1 MANARVNLP
10 LSRAGRLEARA
21 EANKESAH
29 IPRALIWLRRG
40 QRGVSLALV
49 YILLLDIA
57 FAFLLPVIYMI
68 SSSLMTVQDF
78 LDPGVYWIPR
88 SLYLE
93 NLKWSFSGMDYL
105 QGLKNSGIIVFFGT
119 AGQVISCALAGY
131 GFARFKFPG
140 RDLLFMMVLFTF
152 IVPPQTIIVPLFIL
166 YRQLGWIDT
175 FLPFTVP
182 AFFAHGLRG
191 SLLVLIFRQFFR
203 RQPYELEEAA
213 YIDGSGPVR
222 TFAQIMLPLA
232 RPAIL
237 VTFLF
242 SLVWH
247 WNDYYEPMM
256 YLFKPQRF
264 TVPLRLNI
272 LESGLQELTGGQ
284 AGDIFNEPLIMAAS
298 LLVVLPPLILYLLTQ
313 RFFVESIERT
323 GLVD

>member
-1 MANARVNLP
+1 MRNRPNTE
-10 LSRAGRLEARA
+10 SRLV
-21 EANKESAH
+21 KV
-29 IPRALIWLRRG
+29 PWLLIWGRRV
-40 QRGVSLALV
+40 QRWFFLGVV
-49 YILLLDIA
+49 YLILIDIA
-57 FAFLLPVIYMI
+57 FSFLMPVIYMA
-68 SSSLMTVQDF
+68 STSLMTIQDF

-88 SLYLE
+88 AVYWDNFVLSFQSMNYLV
-93 NLKWSFSGMDYL
+93 
-105 QGLKNSGIIVFFGT
+105 GLKNSAITVFFGT
-119 AGQVISCALAGY
+119 LGQIISCSLAGY

-140 RDLLFMMVLFTF
+140 RDFLFMAVLFTF

-166 YRQLGWIDT
+166 YRELGWIDT

-191 SLLVLIFRQFFR
+191 SILVLIFRQFFK
-203 RQPYELEEAA
+203 RQPFELEEAA
-213 YIDGSGPVR
+213 YIDGSGPIR
-222 TFAQIMLPLA
+222 TFSMIMLPLA
-232 RPAIL
+232 RPALL

-256 YLFKPQRF
+256 YLMRPQSF

-272 LESGLQELTGGQ
+272 LEQGLQQLTGGQ
-284 AGDIFNEPLIMAAS
+284 AGQLFNEPLMMAACF
-298 LLVVLPPLILYLLTQ
+298 LVVLPPLILYMLTQ